1 MSEENNQNNSN
12 EEAGYI
18 MENKITSDDINIK
31 KFDGKIEEGT
41 IMDKKINSNKSNK
54 SDKEIDSNILQG
66 LEYNH
71 QSSK

>member
-18 MENKITSDDINIK
+18 MENKITSDDVNIK

-41 IMDKKINSNKSNK
+41 IMDKKINSNKS
-54 SDKEIDSNILQG
+54 DKEIDSNILQG

>member
-1 MSEENNQNNSN
+1 
-12 EEAGYI
+12 
-18 MENKITSDDINIK
+18 
-31 KFDGKIEEGT
+31 
-41 IMDKKINSNKSNK
+41 MDKKINSNKSNK

>member
-1 MSEENNQNNSN
+1 MSEENNQNNSG
-12 EEAGYI
+12 EEAGYM
-18 MENKITSDDINIK
+18 MENKISSDDVKIK